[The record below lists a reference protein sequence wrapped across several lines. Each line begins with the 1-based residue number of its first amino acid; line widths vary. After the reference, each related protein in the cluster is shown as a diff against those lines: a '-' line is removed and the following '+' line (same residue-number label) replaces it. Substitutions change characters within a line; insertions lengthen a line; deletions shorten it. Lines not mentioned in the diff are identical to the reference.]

1 MITASDLASR
11 PPILIKLV
19 GRVPDPT
26 ILARQL
32 SRSMVPTEQ
41 IGFVFDPDARDYD
54 WYVVYDNLPS
64 QAGERFAMRREDL
77 ACPRENTILLT
88 SEPSSIKIYDRA
100 FLRQFGHV
108 ISSQEPWA
116 IRHPG
121 YVYSQSGMR
130 WYYGLGK
137 TRRLS
142 VDDMIAAPPL
152 AKTRMVSTICSSKSH
167 GHTLHRK
174 RLRFSFELK
183 RFLPE
188 LDLFGHG
195 IRPMDDK
202 AEALDPYRYH
212 VAVENHRSPHH
223 WTEKL
228 ADAFLGCTLPFYFG
242 APNAADYFPP
252 ESFVPIDIDQ
262 PEETAARIRAA
273 IESEEYERRLPFILD
288 ARRRVI
294 EEYNMIPLVANLAK
308 SADRRPVSKAG
319 GVIVSQRAAR
329 FDHPF
334 SAMGDRARSV
344 AVQLRNRWVE

>member
-1 MITASDLASR
+1 MTAASDIASR
-11 PPILIKLV
+11 PPLLIKFV

-26 ILARQL
+26 ILARQW
-32 SRSMVPTEQ
+32 SRSKIPADQV
-41 IGFVFDPDARDYD
+41 GFEFDLDARDYD

-64 QAGERFAMRREDL
+64 QAGERFPMRREEL
-77 ACPRENTILLT
+77 ACSRENTILLT

-121 YVYSQSGMR
+121 YVYSQSGLR
-130 WYYGLGK
+130 WYYGLGSK
-137 TRRLS
+137 RRLS
-142 VDDMIAAPPL
+142 VDDMIASPPL
-152 AKTRMVSTICSSKSH
+152 AKTQMVSTVCSSKRH

-174 RLRFSFELK
+174 RLKFSFELK

-228 ADAFLGCTLPFYFG
+228 ADAFLGCALPFYFG

-252 ESFVPIDIDQ
+252 ESFVAIDIGR

-273 IESEEYERRLPFILD
+273 IESGEYERRLPFILE

-294 EEYNMIPLVANLAK
+294 EEYNMISLVANLAK
-308 SADRRPVSKAG
+308 SVEQRPHSAPG
-319 GVIVSQRAAR
+319 GVIASQRAVR
-329 FDHPF
+329 FEHPL
-334 SAMGDRARSV
+334 SAMVDRTRSF

>member
-1 MITASDLASR
+1 
-11 PPILIKLV
+11 
-19 GRVPDPT
+19 
-26 ILARQL
+26 
-32 SRSMVPTEQ
+32 
-41 IGFVFDPDARDYD
+41 
-54 WYVVYDNLPS
+54 
-64 QAGERFAMRREDL
+64 
-77 ACPRENTILLT
+77 
-88 SEPSSIKIYDRA
+88 
-100 FLRQFGHV
+100 
-108 ISSQEPWA
+108 
-116 IRHPG
+116 
-121 YVYSQSGMR
+121 MR

-174 RLRFSFELK
+174 RLKFSFELK

-252 ESFVPIDIDQ
+252 ESFVAIDIDR

-273 IESEEYERRLPFILD
+273 IESEEYERRLHDIQQKSLLSQDDEAEEKRIKLHKLVLKDQMEAILRSHRESRGRLE
-288 ARRRVI
+288 AEATERV
-294 EEYNMIPLVANLAK
+294 
-308 SADRRPVSKAG
+308 
-319 GVIVSQRAAR
+319 
-329 FDHPF
+329 
-334 SAMGDRARSV
+334 MG
-344 AVQLRNRWVE
+344 QMME